1 MKLDA
6 FLTMSFIKHFIYLTK
21 TSKIQIVDY
30 RGEEIVS
37 EIFTTLCKQ
46 PNLLP
51 DDFKEIF
58 DQHKDSNAETEKVL
72 TPGQLRCI
80 CDYVASMTNRYAIE
94 FYARL
99 KSENHQSIF
108 KPF

>member
-1 MKLDA
+1 
-6 FLTMSFIKHFIYLTK
+6 
-21 TSKIQIVDY
+21 
-30 RGEEIVS
+30 
-37 EIFTTLCKQ
+37 
-46 PNLLP
+46 LP
-51 DDFKEIF
+51 DDMKSIF
-58 DQHKDSNAETEKVL
+58 DYHKTEGGGYSEGVL